1 MDASLEYL
9 NKKDFDKVIEINKDK
24 KDEKSLYYL
33 LLSYIGKNDVENA
46 NKFIK
51 KNRLALFSYNP
62 KGLIKAD
69 IELSLAE
76 ADFINAREKLEIYE
90 NFPYVNQEIEEL
102 FIFYKDKIKKEERG
116 NTNNNNK

>member
-102 FIFYKDKIKKEERG
+102 FIFYKDKIKKEESEL
-116 NTNNNNK
+116 